1 MSVFLIKTLIK
12 ELEKEDLGGI
22 QVILIMNIALQLA
35 EMC

>member
-1 MSVFLIKTLIK
+1 MSVFLIKTLIN

-22 QVILIMNIALQLA
+22 QVILIMNIELQLA